1 MKAKS
6 SAFLIIVLAIML
18 SSALSEAKLIQI
30 IHTND
35 LHSYFEGYR
44 DGRGGYARVKTVI
57 DNLKKEAKEK
67 DIEVL
72 QLDAGDWG
80 EGTSFFFTDQGANSI
95 RALDMFGTEVTL
107 VGNHD
112 HLLGGK
118 VLGQQIK
125 SANASMKFLSANL
138 VQTKEMELGGLVKPV
153 FDIEKN
159 GIKIRVIGLSTEE
172 PEFQYTLIPGFILP
186 AIPTGL
192 ALSAQAKAEGKD
204 LIIAL
209 THLGQFQDKY
219 LAKYSKD
226 IDVIVGGHSHTR
238 MDEVLLIKNKNKK
251 DVPVVQ
257 AGSHGLV
264 VGSLLLDVR
273 GRGDVKVVSYKL
285 HDVNAAISE
294 NQEMKEFVDRVVE
307 SRDQYFGGHFND
319 VVGESEVPLAG
330 YVNGHPVIKKSCW
343 GENLAKMNKEA
354 VKADIGLHLAF
365 FEGVSMAA
373 GTVKFGD
380 LVDNFPHVRNFNDPG
395 WEISTFSAK
404 GKIIKTILKAIIQLD
419 GHVGV
424 NFYGLTYDSLTL
436 PKSIPYAGGRVLSWG
451 IKVNGEKMDDEKL
464 YTVAIPT
471 EVSYAVNTL
480 FPKKVQNIMPALAKT
495 GKFFWPLMEEYMRNN
510 SPIRCLSK

>member
-1 MKAKS
+1 MPTK
-6 SAFLIIVLAIML
+6 ILAILVL
-18 SSALSEAKLIQI
+18 SLALSINSLVEAKLVQI

-57 DNLKKEAKEK
+57 DNLKKEASAKG
-67 DIEVL
+67 IEVL

-95 RALDMFGTEVTL
+95 KALNMFGTEATL
-107 VGNHD
+107 IGNHD

-118 VLGQQIK
+118 VLGQQIRR
-125 SANASMKFLSANL
+125 ANVPMKFLSANL
-138 VQTKEMELGGLVKPV
+138 VQTKEMELGDLVKPF
-153 FDIEKN
+153 FDVEKS
-159 GIKIRVIGLSTEE
+159 GFKIRVIGLSTEE

-192 ALSAQAKAEGKD
+192 AFSAQAKSEGVD
-204 LIIAL
+204 VVIAL

-238 MDEVLLIKNKNKK
+238 MDEVLLVKNKNNKY
-251 DVPVVQ
+251 VPIVQ
-257 AGSHGLV
+257 AGSHGLA
-264 VGSLLLDVR
+264 VGSLILDIQGKSDVR
-273 GRGDVKVVSYKL
+273 VVSYKL
-285 HDVNAAISE
+285 YEINTTVLE
-294 NQEMKEFVDRVVE
+294 NKEMKQFVDQVVQ
-307 SRDQYFGGHFND
+307 SRDEYFGGHFND
-319 VVGESEVPLAG
+319 MVGESNVPLSG
-330 YVNGHPVIKKSCW
+330 YIDGNPVIKKSCW

-354 VKADIGLHLAF
+354 VGADIGLHLAF
-365 FEGVSMAA
+365 FEGVSMNA
-373 GTVKFGD
+373 GPVKFGD
-380 LVDNFPHVRNFNDPG
+380 LVDNFPHVRNFTDPG
-395 WEISTFSAK
+395 WEISTFTAK
-404 GKIIKTILKAIIQLD
+404 GNIIKTILEAIIQLD

-424 NFYGLTYDSLTL
+424 NFYGLTYKSMII
-436 PKSIPYAGGRVLSWG
+436 PKSIPYAGGRVLSWA
-451 IKVNGEKMDDEKL
+451 IKINGEKIDDQKS

-480 FPKKVQNIMPALAKT
+480 FPKKVQKIMPGLVKS

-510 SPIRCLSK
+510 SPIKCISN